1 MGRLMA
7 IDYGDSRVG
16 ISVSDLLNI
25 TAQGVTT
32 VYNRGY
38 AKLMPDIKEQ
48 IDAYSPEKIVVGL
61 PKNMNATLGERAER
75 TYEFIE
81 ELKKIYD
88 GEIVLW
94 DERLTTVS
102 AIHILNE
109 TNTRGKNRK
118 KVIDTVAASLILENY
133 MQSMP
138 KK

>member
-1 MGRLMA
+1 MA

-32 VYNRGY
+32 LYNRGY

-48 IDAYSPEKIVVGL
+48 IDTFSPEKIVVGL
-61 PKNMNATLGERAER
+61 PKNMNATLGARAER

-81 ELKKIYD
+81 ELKKIYE

-109 TNTRGKNRK
+109 TNTRGKSRK

-138 KK
+138 RK